1 MKGISFVGIH
11 PQSRF
16 FYVRSYY
23 RILLSTAQ
31 LSWKLKVRTKVSF
44 FLWTATLGRTLT
56 TDNLRRGRV
65 VVIDWWCMC
74 KKDGETTNHLLMHC
88 PIARELWNLVFII
101 RVARCSGWC
110 RVGCGSSS

>member
-74 KKDGETTNHLLMHC
+74 KKDRETL
-88 PIARELWNLVFII
+88 II
-101 RVARCSGWC
+101 YLCTAL
-110 RVGCGSSS
+110 